1 MLRSAVSRL
10 TELFRRVTVADEK
23 PISVTLLSLGLILT
37 FVEYK
42 NYQANE
48 RVKTSYQHVREWE
61 ERGYKEAFDQVSGVI
76 RETKAKALDAMP
88 QELLEDMTAPERDL
102 AQLNTVMNRLAQ
114 DADLAPQLSQLFY
127 FFDKLSVCADR
138 NLCDEA
144 LLADFFGEN
153 LLRFDVYAKTYV
165 ARQRDEIDGYALLTE
180 SYVVRLRAPPWSV
193 WQLWPF

>member
-88 QELLEDMTAPERDL
+88 QELLEPTATCVTRRCWRISL
-102 AQLNTVMNRLAQ
+102 
-114 DADLAPQLSQLFY
+114 
-127 FFDKLSVCADR
+127 
-138 NLCDEA
+138 
-144 LLADFFGEN
+144 
-153 LLRFDVYAKTYV
+153 AKTCC
-165 ARQRDEIDGYALLTE
+165 ALMSTP
-180 SYVVRLRAPPWSV
+180 RPM
-193 WQLWPF
+193 WPVSGMKSTAMRC